1 MLRYDPMRKSLC
13 LGLTLALS
21 AFAGFGP
28 VRVQEPAAHAS
39 VSTAAT
45 LEGLVGYAHIVAL
58 AQPLESRTEWQA
70 GKIVTYTRL
79 QLVER
84 ISGEAPESVWVKS
97 LGGTVGD
104 IGQSVEGEPTF
115 TKNSR
120 SLVFLRRLTGDS
132 GAPDAH
138 VVVSR
143 AQGQFPLALEKA
155 RWMVRPNVR
164 VGLVLPARE
173 AADTPLVVLPKQP
186 ALARLRDR
194 PLDEVVLEVREL
206 WTQIH
211 AKKTP

>member
-1 MLRYDPMRKSLC
+1 MLRSLVMRTSILC
-13 LGLTLALS
+13 LALAL
-21 AFAGFGP
+21 GFTAALGP
-28 VRVQEPAAHAS
+28 VRVQEPTADAS

-45 LEGLVGYAHIVAL
+45 LEGLVTFAHVVAL
-58 AQPLESRTEWQA
+58 AEPTESRTEWQN

-79 QLVER
+79 SVIER
-84 ISGEAPESVWVKS
+84 VSGEGPAAVWVKS

-115 TKNSR
+115 AKGTR
-120 SLVFLRRLTGDS
+120 SLVFLRRLPNDA

-143 AQGQFPLALEKA
+143 AQGQYPLALEKA
-155 RWMVRPNVR
+155 RWMVRSNVR
-164 VGLVLPARE
+164 VGMILPPRE
-173 AADTPLVVLPKQP
+173 AADTPVVVLPKQA

-194 PLDEVVLEVREL
+194 PVDDVLREVRDL
-206 WTQIH
+206 WTQVH

>member
-1 MLRYDPMRKSLC
+1 MLLWQPMRTSIHR
-13 LGLTLALS
+13 LAL
-21 AFAGFGP
+21 ALVFAAALGP
-28 VRVQEPAAHAS
+28 VRVQEPSAEAS

-45 LEGLVGYAHIVAL
+45 LEGLVGFAHVVAL
-58 AQPLESRTEWQA
+58 AEPTESRTEWQG

-79 QLVER
+79 VVVER
-84 ISGEAPESVWVKS
+84 VSGEAPASVWVKS

-115 TKNSR
+115 VMGAR
-120 SLVFLRRLTGDS
+120 SLVFLRRL
-132 GAPDAH
+132 PNDAAAADLH

-143 AQGQFPLALEKA
+143 AQGQYPLALEKA

-164 VGLVLPARE
+164 MGLVLPARE
-173 AADTPLVVLPKQP
+173 AADTPMVVLPKQA

-194 PLDEVVLEVREL
+194 PVDDVLREVRDL
-206 WTQIH
+206 WTQVH